1 MRHHLDS
8 EHLSRG
14 ANQAGEPSAYVRRRL
29 SNSRRWRNT
38 TNNRVAGASAER
50 PVHWQ
55 VQCGIAEGL
64 LPDELRHVAF
74 LALKTPG
81 LPKEVA
87 ALI

>member
-1 MRHHLDS
+1 
-8 EHLSRG
+8 
-14 ANQAGEPSAYVRRRL
+14 
-29 SNSRRWRNT
+29 
-38 TNNRVAGASAER
+38 
-50 PVHWQ
+50 VHWQ
-55 VQCGIAEGL
+55 VQCGIAEGT